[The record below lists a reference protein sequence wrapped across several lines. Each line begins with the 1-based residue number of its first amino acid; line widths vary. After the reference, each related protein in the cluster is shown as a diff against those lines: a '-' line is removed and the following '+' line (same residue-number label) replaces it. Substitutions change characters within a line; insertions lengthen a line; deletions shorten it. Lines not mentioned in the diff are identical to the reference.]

1 MGARRPHNR
10 RAVSIAVVSIAVVS
24 LLYLPTAASPVVD
37 VHPVSAS
44 AGLSGATPTFVASAA
59 RAPRTS
65 RTPPTSPCSAAT
77 CKTCDVTKAPYGAD
91 NTGRRDATL
100 AIRRAIAVCE
110 ASKGTPVPNVVW
122 FPAGTY
128 ALDLI
133 DNATIKNDLILSGP
147 HPVIFAGQG
156 RAGDRYATTIVQDV
170 GVRNP
175 SDCSYALAS
184 APISSGG
191 GCRNNERTCV
201 PYTDPRQNTC
211 WIKNIL
217 AVEAAAKGSLV
228 EDISLDTWRFD
239 AGTSLAV
246 VADNITIDHVST
258 EHRAARGPGIPQFPI
273 LFGGNGGSRLTPC
286 ATQPH
291 ACHWG
296 NVINDLSAYD
306 EECDDGI
313 VFAMQ
318 GNATIA
324 KLGYQGSRIALYVD
338 SNVHITGFNYTP
350 GIQSCP
356 TQQGFAETSPSDHIY
371 LTDYVDHNSHHAG
384 GAGVVGRSQT
394 GKNYVTNVLSI
405 AGYVV
410 SGRYGDQLSVQNVN
424 GFRVG
429 PSNDMP
435 CSLGANNT
443 VHFNPS
449 TSISTVSVQG
459 CTLSTSILSLPAG
472 VTIGGSG
479 VTYAKDVF
487 TLESPQAYSFVDF
500 GNAALTI
507 SWSGGTFQNCPN
519 SGRYLTNATRLRF
532 AVPAGQRAP
541 AGYPC

>member
-1 MGARRPHNR
+1 MGARRPHTP
-10 RAVSIAVVSIAVVS
+10 RAVSITLVS
-24 LLYLPTAASPVVD
+24 LVYLITAASPIVD
-37 VHPVSAS
+37 AHPVSAA
-44 AGLSGATPTFVASAA
+44 AGHARATPTFMASAT
-59 RAPRTS
+59 RAPRTNEAA
-65 RTPPTSPCSAAT
+65 PTSPCTATT

-133 DNATIKNDLILSGP
+133 DNTIVKNDLSLSGP

-156 RAGDRYATTIVQDV
+156 RTGDRYATTIVEHV

-175 SDCSYALAS
+175 SDCSYALAM
-184 APISSGG
+184 APTGSGG

-201 PYTDPRQNTC
+201 PYTDPTQNTC
-211 WIKNIL
+211 WLKNIL
-217 AVEAAAKGSLV
+217 AVQAAAKGSLV
-228 EDISLDTWRFD
+228 ENISLDTWHFD

-246 VADNITIDHVST
+246 VADNVTVDHVGT
-258 EHRAARGPGIPQFPI
+258 AHRAAKGPHTPQFPVI
-273 LFGGNGGSRLTPC
+273 FGGNGGSRLTPC

-291 ACHWG
+291 SCHWG
-296 NVINDLSAYD
+296 NVINDLVAYD

-318 GNATIA
+318 GDATIT
-324 KLGYQGSRIALYVD
+324 KLRYQGSRIALYVD
-338 SNVHITGFNYTP
+338 SSVHITGFDYTP
-350 GIQSCP
+350 GVQSCP
-356 TQQGFAETSPSDHIY
+356 SQQGFAETSPSDHIY
-371 LTDYVDHNSHHAG
+371 LTDYVDHNSRHAG

-394 GKNYVTNVLSI
+394 GQNYVTNVLAI

-424 GFRVG
+424 GFRIG

-435 CSLGANNT
+435 CSLGTNNT

-459 CTLSTSILSLPAG
+459 CTLSKSIISLPPG
-472 VTIGGSG
+472 VLIGGSG
-479 VTYAKDVF
+479 VTYSKDYF
-487 TLESPQAYSFVDF
+487 TLQSPQAYSFVDF
-500 GNAALTI
+500 GNAALI
-507 SWSGGTFQNCPN
+507 IRWSGGAFQNCPN
-519 SGRYLTNATRLRF
+519 SGRYLTNATRLTF
-532 AVPAGQRAP
+532 TVPIGQQAP
-541 AGYPC
+541 AGFPC